1 MSKSGG
7 GLKKWDL
14 YKKIP
19 VDLTES
25 TSHGSILSALTI
37 VFMGILLVVELS
49 SFFYTNVA
57 SHVILDVNKESK
69 IRINFN
75 VTMLDIPC
83 EYATVDVIDFIGVNQ
98 QNVTTH
104 IDRWSFDGN
113 GGKIFKGRNLE
124 QPEVKTDHHTLPS
137 LEELHANGEH
147 AEPVDTKTFHQYM
160 KDHKYVFA
168 NFYAPWCVWCQRLHP
183 TWEAFAEKLEEEKFE
198 IKVVKIDCVENK
210 DLCFQQQIR
219 AFPTL
224 RLYRDAEVVP
234 PDYRE
239 DRTVEALKAHVE
251 KTLDLHA
258 HLDDPEKS
266 KKMSAV
272 EKGEK
277 NKELQEHKAKGE
289 MKEIKGGC
297 QLAGFLLVNRVPGN
311 FHIEARSKSHNI
323 NPTLTNV
330 SHIVHDLT
338 FGPPMTRDYRKQLKR
353 LPREFRQLTSPL
365 SNSAHTVDAKHQAP
379 HHYMKVVSN
388 HYEAS
393 NGILGGKSMVLQYQ
407 LVAQTQ
413 TMTYSEDDVPEAKF
427 NYDISPMA
435 VVISSK
441 SKKWYEFITSL
452 FAIIGGTFTVLSIID
467 SILYKIFKPKRL

>member
-1 MSKSGG
+1 M
-7 GLKKWDL
+7 
-14 YKKIP
+14 
-19 VDLTES
+19 
-25 TSHGSILSALTI
+25 
-37 VFMGILLVVELS
+37 
-49 SFFYTNVA
+49 
-57 SHVILDVNKESK
+57 
-69 IRINFN
+69 
-75 VTMLDIPC
+75 
-83 EYATVDVIDFIGVNQ
+83 
-98 QNVTTH
+98 
-104 IDRWSFDGN
+104 
-113 GGKIFKGRNLE
+113 
-124 QPEVKTDHHTLPS
+124 
-137 LEELHANGEH
+137 
-147 AEPVDTKTFHQYM
+147 
-160 KDHKYVFA
+160 
-168 NFYAPWCVWCQRLHP
+168 
-183 TWEAFAEKLEEEKFE
+183 
-198 IKVVKIDCVENK
+198 KIDCVENK

-338 FGPPMTRDYRKQLKR
+338 FGPPMTREYRKQLKR
-353 LPREFRQLTSPL
+353 LPREFRQLASPL
-365 SNSAHTVDAKHQAP
+365 RNSTNTVDAKHQAP